1 MPKFEKGNP
10 GRVPGST
17 NRLTRTVKEVVL
29 DTFNKLQESKEHN
42 LVAFA
47 KKNPRDFYAIAAKLI
62 PTDIKAD
69 VKTVQKITLN
79 IVRTNPNAAAGDTP
93 PEPTT
98 GAGQQEAL

>member
-29 DTFNKLQESKEHN
+29 ETFNKLQESEEHN

-47 KKNPRDFYAIAAKLI
+47 QKNPRDFYAIAAKLI

-69 VKTVQKITLN
+69 VKTVQKITLQ
-79 IVRTNPNAAAGDTP
+79 IERTNSNTPASNPP
-93 PEPTT
+93 PEPAT
-98 GAGQQEAL
+98 GTEQPETL